1 MKGNNMP
8 KMSVNPEE
16 TKAPK
21 PVPAGWYEVRVKSIT
36 AKLSK
41 AGRAKGAPQYNY
53 EAVGNVVNNKAEY
66 NDTYVMIRLNNGFN
80 QAKTT
85 NDLCHG
91 LGFAL
96 EPDGSIPGD
105 FQVKDANKPAD
116 AFDYF
121 DGAQYSGP
129 LVGKIAKVELGVT
142 NYEGQDRNEVKQVQC
157 KIPDCATRFPDIRHL
172 TDWRGKK
179 AA

>member
-1 MKGNNMP
+1 MP
-8 KMSVNPEE
+8 KMGVNPEE

-21 PVPAGWYEVRVKSIT
+21 PVPGGMYEVRIKSFT

-41 AGRAKGAPQYNY
+41 AGKAKGQPQYNY
-53 EAVGNVVNNKAEY
+53 EAYGNVVNNKAEY
-66 NDTYVMIRLNNGFN
+66 NDAFVLIRMNNGFN
-80 QAKTT
+80 QAKTS
-85 NDLCHG
+85 NDFAHG
-91 LGFAL
+91 LGYPL
-96 EPDGSIPGD
+96 EADGSFPGD
-105 FQVKDANKPAD
+105 WTVKDPSKPAD

-129 LVGKIAKVELGVT
+129 LIGKVCKVELSVT
-142 NYEGQDRNEVKQVQC
+142 NYDGLDRNEVKQILC
-157 KIPDCATRFPDIRHL
+157 KVDKCAERYPDIRHL